1 MAEVQG
7 PGVAL
12 SEFLRATKAVREGK
26 GWLAH
31 CPGHDDKKRSL
42 SINLGSRG
50 DGTENVL
57 VFCHVCG
64 TDTFP
69 KLKSLGYWPIRPPS
83 ASEAKLAAL
92 SSPQA
97 DEHPDHVWMPVG
109 QGVPPTP
116 RCPAG
121 FKEAGTWTYKDID
134 GNIIGTVSRYDSVM
148 DPPPGKKRDKIFFP
162 TFFFR
167 RRIVGGEEEIWMNKA
182 PSGLDSKFPVRP
194 LYGLWKLKERPDDT
208 ILLVEGEKTADEAQ
222 KRLPQ
227 YVSLSPMGG
236 LQGFTKTDLSPLADR
251 TVIIWPDHDETWVTN
266 VAVWAAR
273 LHMCRRLLH
282 VKLPPELPEK
292 WDLADEI
299 PDNVDIN
306 EIISGAVDY
315 GNRNFNILLSIKEAA
330 DLFKYFYAV
339 QVNEGSVRY
348 IFAPNSHELGQ
359 EVFDMSFKHITQVVG
374 SNKPSAFFSSSEQG
388 KARTCF
394 GGVVSVP
401 NGPELVRIE
410 SGELAYNLY
419 KPTTMQ
425 PRHGNVDPWLS
436 HLDWLLNEQDRTELI
451 CRLANIVQRPQRRT
465 LSMYLLIGPQRIGKT
480 MIFDLM
486 RDIVGSHN
494 YVAINPG
501 ELIDNYNSIFV
512 DRLMVVCN
520 ELLEH
525 NRTTFYERIKPL
537 ITDEYVTRKEKYRS
551 NFTVPNHMHFFATT
565 NHDVAVSLP
574 GDNEGRFYVAQ
585 CLPKEPKPRHYYDEF
600 YAWRASNLP
609 CLLEFLQNYDLEG
622 WEPEHRPI
630 TTDAKKI
637 MAAGSLPA
645 YEREYVHLLSNK
657 LEPLSQDLF
666 TSMMLATRL
675 YEYGALRR
683 VSDKQT
689 LRSML
694 EKYGGGVHTALRAN
708 GRDVKAFEM
717 MSVRN
722 SEQYSN
728 MGREELWRTFTNQSS
743 KETGGI

>member
-1 MAEVQG
+1 MAEDQPTG
-7 PGVAL
+7 IAL
-12 SEFLRATKAVREGK
+12 NEFLRTTKAVREGK
-26 GWLAH
+26 GWMAH

-50 DGTENVL
+50 NGTQNVL

-64 TDTFP
+64 TETFP
-69 KLKSLGYWPIRPPS
+69 KLKALGYWPIRPPT
-83 ASEAKLAAL
+83 ASESKLAVL

-121 FKEAGTWTYKDID
+121 FKEAGTWTYRNID
-134 GNIIGTVSRYDSVM
+134 GLVIGTISRYDSIAE
-148 DPPPGKKRDKIFFP
+148 PPPGKKRDKVFFP
-162 TFFFR
+162 TFFFK
-167 RRIVGGEEEIWMNKA
+167 RRIVGGEEEVWMNKA
-182 PSGLDSKFPVRP
+182 PSGINADYPVRP
-194 LYGLWKLKERPDDT
+194 LYGLWKLKDRPDDP
-208 ILLVEGEKTADEAQ
+208 ILLVEGEKTAEEAQ
-222 KRLPQ
+222 KRLPT

-236 LQGFTKTDLSPLADR
+236 LQGFKKTDLSPLANR
-251 TVIIWPDHDETWVTN
+251 TVVIWPDHDETWLTN
-266 VAVWAAR
+266 VAVWATR
-273 LHMCRRLLH
+273 LHMCKQLLH
-282 VKLPPELPEK
+282 VKLPPELPDK
-292 WDLADEI
+292 WDLADPI
-299 PDNVDIN
+299 PDNIDIGA
-306 EIISGAVDY
+306 IIDSAADY
-315 GNRNFNILLSIKEAA
+315 SNRNFGALISIKEVA

-359 EVFDMSFKHITQVVG
+359 EVFDMCFKNITQVVG
-374 SNKPSAFFSSSEQG
+374 ANKPSAFFASSDQG

-401 NGPELVRIE
+401 NGPELVKIE
-410 SGELAYNLY
+410 SGEYAYNLY
-419 KPTTMQ
+419 KPTSLK
-425 PRHGNVDPWLS
+425 PKHGNVDPWLS

-451 CRLANIVQRPQRRT
+451 CRLANIVQRPQRRC

-480 MIFDLM
+480 MLFDLM
-486 RDIVGSHN
+486 REVVGNHN

-565 NHDVAVSLP
+565 NHNVAVSLP
-574 GDNEGRFYVAQ
+574 DDREGRFYVAQ
-585 CLPKEPKPRHYYDEF
+585 CLPKEPKPRQYYDEF

-609 CLLEFLQNYDLEG
+609 CLLEFLQSYDLEG

-630 TTDAKKI
+630 TTEAKKV

-645 YEREYVHLLSNK
+645 HEREYVRLLTNK
-657 LEPLSQDLF
+657 YEPLSRDLF
-666 TSMMLATRL
+666 TTVSLGVRL
-675 YEYGALRR
+675 SEYGALKR
-683 VSDKQT
+683 SGDKQT
-689 LRSML
+689 LRNLIM
-694 EKYGGGVHTALRAN
+694 KYGGSVHTAVKVLN
-708 GRDVKAFEM
+708 GETTAVEM
-717 MSVRN
+717 MSIRN
-722 SEQYSN
+722 SSKFESMSPQ
-728 MGREELWRTFTNQSS
+728 ELWHHFTNHTY
-743 KETGGI
+743 KDVGGI